1 MPEMKHW
8 REDPEEELARLI
20 PTNELTDF
28 WTSNIHTVVEPG
40 ETAVLIKDGNIEEV
54 LTQQRISN
62 IAGGFGNWLSQKL
75 EAKEKFDILM
85 VDNKPF
91 RIEIGV
97 EGMSADDVAQTGT
110 AKLMLRLDHENS
122 NRIIGVLREKAIKV
136 KKGFFRKRTVVEGF
150 ETFLT
155 RSSIEQMLAEEARA
169 KVFRKVINKYNAK
182 DLGNNAEVDEDVS
195 TSLKIELRKTLD
207 MWGMNIE
214 DAYVNWSPNA
224 YQSWKAQRA
233 PTTWLKRAQFEDKEA
248 DAALDFEFDKKR
260 MARDSQRE
268 DLDFEASKKRKLR
281 GAEEEDVDFDL
292 AKKRKVRGGE
302 EEDIDFELAKKRKI
316 RERELRKMERDFED
330 DDQFSDLSKKQKQLA
345 IRKQIALEEAR
356 MEAELAEMKAGSSVK
371 VQSIESQG
379 DAAEL
384 EKLIGVKQKM
394 SDQKMAR
401 KGQDQKHELEMARL
415 KADVDKTVGV
425 AQANATAEVLRRK
438 TESKESKKNVKR
450 RS

>member
-62 IAGGFGNWLSQKL
+62 IAGGFGNWLTQKL
-75 EAKEKFDILM
+75 ETKEKFDILM

-207 MWGMNIE
+207 LWGMNIE

-233 PTTWLKRAQFEDKEA
+233 PTTWLKRAQLEDKES
-248 DAALDFEFDKKR
+248 DATLDFEFDKKR

-268 DLDFEASKKRKLR
+268 DLDFEASKKRK
-281 GAEEEDVDFDL
+281 A
-292 AKKRKVRGGE
+292 RGGE

-384 EKLIGVKQKM
+384 EKLMGVKQKM
-394 SDQKMAR
+394 SDQKMSR

>member
-75 EAKEKFDILM
+75 ETKEKFDILM

-207 MWGMNIE
+207 LWGMNIE

-268 DLDFEASKKRKLR
+268 DLDFEASKKRK
-281 GAEEEDVDFDL
+281 A
-292 AKKRKVRGGE
+292 RGGE

-371 VQSIESQG
+371 VQSIEAQG
-379 DAAEL
+379 DVAEL
-384 EKLIGVKQKM
+384 QKLMGLKQQM
-394 SDQKMAR
+394 SDQKLTR

>member
-1 MPEMKHW
+1 MKHW
-8 REDPEEELARLI
+8 REDPDEELARLI
-20 PTNELTDF
+20 PTNKLTDF
-28 WTSNIHTVVEPG
+28 WTTNIHTVVEPG
-40 ETAVLIKDGNIEEV
+40 ETAVLIKDGSIQEV

-62 IAGGFGNWLSQKL
+62 LAGGFGNWLSQKM
-75 EAKEKFDILM
+75 AMDEKFDILM

-97 EGMSADDVAQTGT
+97 EGMSMDDVAQTGT
-110 AKLMLRLDHENS
+110 AKLMLRLNHENS

-169 KVFRKVINKYNAK
+169 KVFRKVINKYHAK
-182 DLGNNAEVDEDVS
+182 DLGNNAEVDDDVS

-207 MWGMNIE
+207 LWGMNIE
-214 DAYVNWSPNA
+214 DAFVNWSPNA

-233 PTTWLKRAQFEDKEA
+233 PTTWLKRAQLEDKES
-248 DAALDFEFDKKR
+248 DDALDFEFDKKR
-260 MARDSQRE
+260 MARDSQRD
-268 DLDFEASKKRKLR
+268 DLDFAAAKKRKLR
-281 GAEEEDVDFDL
+281 GVEEEDVDF
-292 AKKRKVRGGE
+292 E
-302 EEDIDFELAKKRKI
+302 IAKKRKI
-316 RERELRKMERDFED
+316 RERELRKMERDFD
-330 DDQFSDLSKKQKQLA
+330 DDDEFSDLSKKQKQLA
-345 IRKQIALEEAR
+345 IKKQIAMEEAK

-379 DAAEL
+379 DANEL
-384 EKLIGVKQKM
+384 EKLMGVKQKM

-401 KGQDQKHELEMARL
+401 KSQDQKHELEMARL

-425 AQANATAEVLRRK
+425 AQATATAEVLRRK

>member
-1 MPEMKHW
+1 MKHW
-8 REDPEEELARLI
+8 REDPDEELARLI
-20 PTNELTDF
+20 PTNKLTDF
-28 WTSNIHTVVEPG
+28 WTTNIHTVVEPG
-40 ETAVLIKDGNIEEV
+40 ETAVLIKDGSIQEV

-62 IAGGFGNWLSQKL
+62 IAGGFGNWLTQKM
-75 EAKEKFDILM
+75 AMDEKFDILM

-97 EGMSADDVAQTGT
+97 EGMSMDDVAQTGT
-110 AKLMLRLDHENS
+110 AKLMLRLNHENS

-169 KVFRKVINKYNAK
+169 KVFRKVINKYHAK

-207 MWGMNIE
+207 LWGMSIE

-233 PTTWLKRAQFEDKEA
+233 PTTWLKRAQLEDKEA
-248 DAALDFEFDKKR
+248 DDSLDFEFDKKR
-260 MARDSQRE
+260 MARDSQRD
-268 DLDFEASKKRKLR
+268 DLDFAAAKKRKLR
-281 GAEEEDVDFDL
+281 GAEEEDV
-292 AKKRKVRGGE
+292 
-302 EEDIDFELAKKRKI
+302 DFELAKKRKI
-316 RERELRKMERDFED
+316 RERELRKMDREFD
-330 DDQFSDLSKKQKQLA
+330 DDDEFSDLSKKQKQLA
-345 IRKQIALEEAR
+345 IKKQIAVEEAK

-384 EKLIGVKQKM
+384 EKLMGVKQKM

-401 KGQDQKHELEMARL
+401 KSQDQKHELEMARV

-425 AQANATAEVLRRK
+425 AQAEAKAAVLKRK
-438 TESKESKKNVKR
+438 VDSKASKKNVKR

>member
-8 REDPEEELARLI
+8 REDPDEELARLI
-20 PTNELTDF
+20 PTNKLTDF
-28 WTSNIHTVVEPG
+28 WTTNIHTVVEPG
-40 ETAVLIKDGNIEEV
+40 ETAVLIKDGSIQEV

-62 IAGGFGNWLSQKL
+62 IAGGFGNWLTQKM
-75 EAKEKFDILM
+75 AMDEKFDILM

-97 EGMSADDVAQTGT
+97 EGMSMDDVAQTGT
-110 AKLMLRLDHENS
+110 AKLMLRLNHENS

-169 KVFRKVINKYNAK
+169 KVFRKVINKYHAK
-182 DLGNNAEVDEDVS
+182 DLGNNAEVDDDVS

-207 MWGMNIE
+207 LWGMSIE

-233 PTTWLKRAQFEDKEA
+233 PTTWLKRAQLEDKEA
-248 DAALDFEFDKKR
+248 DDSLDFEFDKKR
-260 MARDSQRE
+260 MARDSQRD
-268 DLDFEASKKRKLR
+268 DLDFAAAKKRKLR
-281 GAEEEDVDFDL
+281 GAEEEDV
-292 AKKRKVRGGE
+292 
-302 EEDIDFELAKKRKI
+302 DFELAKKRKI
-316 RERELRKMERDFED
+316 RERELRKMDSEID
-330 DDQFSDLSKKQKQLA
+330 DDDEFSDLSKKQKQLA
-345 IRKQIALEEAR
+345 IKKQIAVEEAK

-384 EKLIGVKQKM
+384 EKLMGVKQKM

-401 KGQDQKHELEMARL
+401 KSQDQKHELEMARL

-425 AQANATAEVLRRK
+425 AQAEAKAAVLKRK
-438 TESKESKKNVKR
+438 IDSKSSKKNVKR

>member
-1 MPEMKHW
+1 MKQW

-20 PTNELTDF
+20 PTNEMTDF
-28 WTSNIHTVVEPG
+28 WSPNVDIMVNPG
-40 ETAVLIKDGNIEEV
+40 ETAVIIREGAIAEV
-54 LTQQRISN
+54 LTQQRLQS
-62 IAGGFGNWLSQKL
+62 IAGGFTNWLGEKL
-75 EAKEKFDILM
+75 NAKSKFDILM

-91 RIEIGV
+91 HIEIGV
-97 EGMSADDVAQTGT
+97 EGMSIDDVAQTGT
-110 AKLMLRLDHENS
+110 AKLMLRLNHENS

-169 KVFRKVINKYNAK
+169 KVFRKVINKYHAK
-182 DLGNNAEVDEDVS
+182 DLGNNAEVDDDVS

-207 MWGMNIE
+207 LWGMSIE

-233 PTTWLKRAQFEDKEA
+233 PTTWLKRAQLEDKEA
-248 DAALDFEFDKKR
+248 DDSLDFEFDKKR
-260 MARDSQRE
+260 MARDSQRD
-268 DLDFEASKKRKLR
+268 DLDFAAAKKRKLR
-281 GAEEEDVDFDL
+281 GAEEEDV
-292 AKKRKVRGGE
+292 
-302 EEDIDFELAKKRKI
+302 DFELAKKRKI
-316 RERELRKMERDFED
+316 RERELRKMDREFD
-330 DDQFSDLSKKQKQLA
+330 DDDEFSDLSKKQKQLA
-345 IRKQIALEEAR
+345 IKKQIAVEEAK

-379 DAAEL
+379 DANEL
-384 EKLIGVKQKM
+384 EKLMGVKQKM

-401 KGQDQKHELEMARL
+401 KSQDQKHELEMARL

-425 AQANATAEVLRRK
+425 AQAEAKAAVLKRK
-438 TESKESKKNVKR
+438 IDSKSSKKNVKR